1 MKILRKTANAVLYTH
16 PISKSLNT
24 NIGKY
29 TFLDF
34 RKNIFHPAT
43 NFTKSLIKT
52 LFQSAVT
59 PAWQTWKLNLMDLTK
74 IYSKT
79 HRLQKRNYAT
89 VRKKKIAQSEEP
101 TSLKMFYIT
110 LK

>member
-1 MKILRKTANAVLYTH
+1 MKILRKTANAVLYGLTH

-34 RKNIFHPAT
+34 RQNIFHPAT

-74 IYSKT
+74 IYSKKHT
-79 HRLQKRNYAT
+79 ASKNEIMQLFEKRKLPN
-89 VRKKKIAQSEEP
+89 QG
-101 TSLKMFYIT
+101 SLPH
-110 LK
+110 